1 MTRKGR
7 LCGVG
12 FNDLLMVIKSVS
24 GSLTV
29 DGTHVKVAVVLLSV
43 RTRAVTSTVG
53 WLRVVAASP
62 SLPHSAA
69 TRHAA
74 HTPGLP

>member
-1 MTRKGR
+1 MTRTER
-7 LCGVG
+7 PCRVV
-12 FNDLLMVIKSVS
+12 FSALLMVIKSVS

-43 RTRAVTSTVG
+43 RAGAVTSTVG
-53 WLRVVAASP
+53 WLGVVAASP
-62 SLPHSAA
+62 SLPHSTA